1 MKIAADDY
9 DLLRRWAASF
19 LEWVK
24 PFGEDISNDIH
35 PITILDQMASQAPA
49 RARQGLALM
58 ISDLL
63 EDSASLTTI
72 EIQTLDQK
80 FDDAGLP
87 TLSDLRLRFSKTIA
101 RIVKSGAI
109 SSDNEYYFVRS
120 SIENAAEG
128 DAGQLWQL
136 IAAYEEKI
144 APIRH

>member
-1 MKIAADDY
+1 MKIAANDY

-24 PFGEDISNDIH
+24 PFGENIADDIH

-63 EDSASLTTI
+63 EDSASLTTT
-72 EIQTLDQK
+72 EIQTPDQK
-80 FDDAGLP
+80 FADADLP
-87 TLSDLRLRFSKTIA
+87 TLSNLRMRFSKTIA
-101 RIVKSGAI
+101 RIVKRGAI
-109 SSDNEYYFVRS
+109 ISDSEYYFVRS
-120 SIENAAEG
+120 SIENAANRN
-128 DAGQLWQL
+128 AGQLWQL

-144 APIRH
+144 AAIPH

>member
-19 LEWVK
+19 LKWVK
-24 PFGEDISNDIH
+24 PFGENIADDIH

-63 EDSASLTTI
+63 EDSASLTTM

-80 FDDAGLP
+80 LADADLP
-87 TLSDLRLRFSKTIA
+87 TLSELRMRFSKTIA
-101 RIVKSGAI
+101 RIVKRGAI

-120 SIENAAEG
+120 SSENAAEG

-136 IAAYEEKI
+136 IEAYEEKI
-144 APIRH
+144 AASRH